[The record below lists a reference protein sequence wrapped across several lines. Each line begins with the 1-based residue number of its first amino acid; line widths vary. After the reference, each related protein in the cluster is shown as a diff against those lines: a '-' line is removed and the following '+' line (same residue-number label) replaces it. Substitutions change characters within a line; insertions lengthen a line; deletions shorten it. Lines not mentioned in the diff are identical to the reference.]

1 MSKLAKVTT
10 KATFGILNLVTK
22 PLYDQ
27 MRKERKEEVR
37 RWNKSLKDADE
48 DARIEAMQ
56 PRRFEVHQPF
66 DAIIHEHHLW

>member
-1 MSKLAKVTT
+1 MSKLGKITT
-10 KATFGILNLVTK
+10 KATYGIVGLAMK
-22 PLYDQ
+22 PIYDQ

-37 RWNKSLKDADE
+37 RWNKSLKIADE

-66 DAIIHEHHLW
+66 DAIIHHHHLW